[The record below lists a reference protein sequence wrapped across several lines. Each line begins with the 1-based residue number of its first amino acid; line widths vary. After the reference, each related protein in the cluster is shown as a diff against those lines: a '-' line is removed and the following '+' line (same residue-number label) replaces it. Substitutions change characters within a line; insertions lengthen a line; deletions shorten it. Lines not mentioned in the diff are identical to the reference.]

1 MILTILQAT
10 ISALEL
16 NVGAKLLDDQGL
28 DAKLELNF
36 SLFSASVGPFVYNLG
51 LSMDTGV
58 KIGTEGIGYKIMG
71 TGIEIGRRVSFSAL
85 GSSFGFTLW

>member
-28 DAKLELNF
+28 DAKFEFNV
-36 SLFSASVGPFVYNLG
+36 SLFSASVGPYDL
-51 LSMDTGV
+51 
-58 KIGTEGIGYKIMG
+58 IW
-71 TGIEIGRRVSFSAL
+71 VSVRIQA
-85 GSSFGFTLW
+85 